1 MEPLLL
7 FLEEADF
14 LTLAIKQ
21 LQVQSLEVAQLVDH
35 LIVTLNYQELL
46 LPLVSSQLVVYLEEI
61 KILLE

>member
-1 MEPLLL
+1 VEPLLL

>member
-1 MEPLLL
+1 M